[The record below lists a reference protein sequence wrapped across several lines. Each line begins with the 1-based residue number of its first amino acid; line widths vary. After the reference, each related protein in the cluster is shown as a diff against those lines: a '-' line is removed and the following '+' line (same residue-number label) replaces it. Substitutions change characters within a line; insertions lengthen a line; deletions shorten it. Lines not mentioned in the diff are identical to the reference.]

1 MSRNTKKRTV
11 RINFV
16 LDDSIALEALI
27 LNRLATLPA
36 SRKNG
41 WLQSLLVKGFCEEC
55 AEIQALQQGTGDGA
69 RYAPRMSPT
78 TRAADPEESSA
89 PRKKAPSKSDS
100 EGPPTDQPVAMA
112 SLKAVVG

>member
-1 MSRNTKKRTV
+1 MSRKSKKRTAK
-11 RINFV
+11 ISFA

-41 WLQSLLVKGFCEEC
+41 WLQSLLVRGFCEEC
-55 AEIQALQQGTGDGA
+55 AEIQTLQQGCADGS
-69 RYAPRMSPT
+69 RYIPRMSPT
-78 TRAADPEESSA
+78 TQAAGHEQTTTPLE
-89 PRKKAPSKSDS
+89 KATTKSDTADRPS
-100 EGPPTDQPVAMA
+100 DQPVALS